1 MRVADLS
8 QRCRVNE
15 IDVPLNERGRE
26 DERAA
31 IVSWL
36 LREEAELL
44 TPAPFYRTAAKGI
57 ERGEHLAGDDA

>member
-1 MRVADLS
+1 MSDAGYGIAASLAYGYETGRANGVAA
-8 QRCRVNE
+8 
-15 IDVPLNERGRE
+15 
-26 DERAA
+26 ERAA